1 VQKDMIAS
9 LALIGMEPASLT
21 ASEYRAYLA
30 RERAQW
36 APIVKQSGFS
46 LDE

>member
-1 VQKDMIAS
+1 
-9 LALIGMEPASLT
+9 MEPASLT
-21 ASEYRAYLA
+21 AAEYRAYLA
-30 RERAQW
+30 RERTQW